1 MRVHLTRSPISAPAF
16 NERVRGSDARGFAT
30 NVRASLL
37 VLAFILTSA
46 FLLTFVMLYTV
57 GSLVEHHCSAN
68 FGYYGCDTQ
77 Y

>member
-1 MRVHLTRSPISAPAF
+1 MRFHLRRSAILPPALNEHVH
-16 NERVRGSDARGFAT
+16 ESDARPFAM

-37 VLAFILTSA
+37 VLAFILTSV
-46 FLLTFVMLYTV
+46 FLLTFIMLCTV
-57 GSLVEHHCSAN
+57 GSLLERHCSAN